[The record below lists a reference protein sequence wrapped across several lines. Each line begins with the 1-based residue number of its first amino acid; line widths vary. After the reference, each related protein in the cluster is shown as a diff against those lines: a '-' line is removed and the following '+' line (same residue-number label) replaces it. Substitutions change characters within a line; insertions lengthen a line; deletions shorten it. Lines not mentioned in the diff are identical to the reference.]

1 MATINTNFGLSALKA
16 GTDSKASAFAVRKSS
31 VVKEV
36 VIDEAKI
43 GPIEAI
49 YQSPRVLSQTPKAG
63 TQVVRG
69 AVVNV
74 VFGNG
79 RSLLADV
86 VVGATAQFKGR
97 QLGTIYDELVKDDLT
112 VNGLMEIYA
121 DAGKLSDAE
130 QAQFT
135 RSMAAKGVQ
144 VGEDVDGVMSVLGAA
159 QTFNAEAD

>member
-1 MATINTNFGLSALKA
+1 MAKISTN
-16 GTDSKASAFAVRKSS
+16 ASAIRAISESNNRAVAVRRSS

-36 VIDEAKI
+36 QIDDSKI
-43 GPIEAI
+43 GPIEAV
-49 YQSPRVLSQTPKAG
+49 YLSPRVLSQTPKAG

-79 RSLLADV
+79 RNVLADV
-86 VVGATAQFKGR
+86 VVGAAQQFKGR
-97 QLGTIYDELVKDDLT
+97 PLGIIYDEIVKDDLT
-112 VNGLMEIYA
+112 VSALMEKYA
-121 DAGKLSDAE
+121 DAGKLTESE
-130 QAQFT
+130 HAQFRT
-135 RSMAAKGVQ
+135 SLAAKGVQ

>member
-1 MATINTNFGLSALKA
+1 MATFLSNLNRDTLSVLAESKTSALA
-16 GTDSKASAFAVRKSS
+16 LRKSS
-31 VVKEV
+31 VVKDV

-112 VNGLMEIYA
+112 VNALIEKYA

-135 RSMAAKGVQ
+135 RSLAAKGVE

-159 QTFNAEAD
+159 QTFNADAD

>member
-1 MATINTNFGLSALKA
+1 MATINTNFGLSAVKVV
-16 GTDSKASAFAVRKSS
+16 GDSKASAFAVRKSAL
-31 VVKEV
+31 VKEV

-112 VNGLMEIYA
+112 VNALMEKYA
-121 DAGKLSDAE
+121 DAGKLSDSE
-130 QAQFT
+130 HAQFT
-135 RSMAAKGVQ
+135 RSLAAKGVE

>member
-1 MATINTNFGLSALKA
+1 MATFLTNLNLAATLA
-16 GTDSKASAFAVRKSS
+16 ESKTSAFAVRKSS
-31 VVKEV
+31 VVKDV
-36 VIDEAKI
+36 VIDDTKI

-79 RSLLADV
+79 RSVLADV
-86 VVGATAQFKGR
+86 VVGGAAQFKGR
-97 QLGTIYDELVKDDLT
+97 ALGGIYDQIVKDDLT
-112 VNGLMEIYA
+112 VNALMEKYA
-121 DAGKLSDAE
+121 DAGKLTESE

-135 RSMAAKGVQ
+135 RSLAAKGVE

-159 QTFNAEAD
+159 QTFNADAD